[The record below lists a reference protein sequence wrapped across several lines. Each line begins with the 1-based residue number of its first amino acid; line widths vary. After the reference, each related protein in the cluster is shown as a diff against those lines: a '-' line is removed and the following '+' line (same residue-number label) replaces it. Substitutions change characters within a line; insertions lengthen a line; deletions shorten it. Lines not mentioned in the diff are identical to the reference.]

1 MKTSLTLSMPWNNQ
15 TISPRVAGDDNLS
28 DYISITTLHK
38 KMSYL

>member
-1 MKTSLTLSMPWNNQ
+1 MKTSLILSMPSNNQ
-15 TISPRVAGDDNLS
+15 TISLWVASDDNLS